1 MLTLGK
7 IPVAAAIKI
16 RKFGGNKNMFKLVL
30 SDVKLFK
37 NAFDAISSIVDEVV
51 CVIDS
56 EGFRVTAMDR
66 SHIVFCGLDLKP
78 TVFDEFECTVPDKIT
93 IDTDEFMKILKR
105 AKGNDTLTLSSDEG
119 NVIIK
124 FTGDVDREF
133 KIRLIDIE
141 YESPQPPA
149 LNPPVSVEVPSELV
163 NECLKDMALFSEK
176 VYFMVDENYFKAI
189 TDGEF
194 GDAEVAYL
202 HGDNILEVV
211 KSCYSVPKLQE
222 MFKASK
228 FSDIVEVA
236 LGTDMPLTLKFK
248 LVSDDGEMSFLLA
261 PRLEEVE

>member
-1 MLTLGK
+1 
-7 IPVAAAIKI
+7 
-16 RKFGGNKNMFKLVL
+16 MFKLVL
-30 SDVKLFK
+30 SDIKMFK

-66 SHIVFCGLDLKP
+66 SHICFAGLDLKP

-105 AKGNDTLTLSSDEG
+105 SKSNDILTLSSDEG

-133 KIRLIDIE
+133 KIRLIDME

-176 VYFMVDENYFKAI
+176 VYFMVDGDYFKAI
-189 TDGEF
+189 ADGEF
-194 GDAEVAYL
+194 GDAEVKYI
-202 HGDNILEVV
+202 HDGDVNESV
-211 KSCYSVPKLQE
+211 KACYNVPKLQE

-261 PRLEEVE
+261 PRLEETE